1 MNITQVEVSHE
12 YPHRILTIHDVLSD
26 KEADSLAALA
36 LPRMRQ
42 ASVGHGK
49 EGKYVSSSYTYKQFF
64 FLILDKFHM
73 FCFQRNVNQVSILH
87 QNINIISSFA
97 HPSVS
102 EGRVSR
108 NCWLKDFESSIVDK
122 ISARINWITGLQ
134 TSRPLDVHKE
144 GKVEEYEPLQVCC

>member
-1 MNITQVEVSHE
+1 M
-12 YPHRILTIHDVLSD
+12 SD

-49 EGKYVSSSYTYKQFF
+49 EGMVKKILE
-64 FLILDKFHM
+64 FLTNFYPVLRNIYILKHK
-73 FCFQRNVNQVSILH
+73 LH
-87 QNINIISSFA
+87 LLT
-97 HPSVS
+97 VS

-134 TSRPLDVHKE
+134 TTRPLDVHKE

>member
-1 MNITQVEVSHE
+1 
-12 YPHRILTIHDVLSD
+12 
-26 KEADSLAALA
+26 
-36 LPRMRQ
+36 
-42 ASVGHGK
+42 
-49 EGKYVSSSYTYKQFF
+49 
-64 FLILDKFHM
+64 M
-73 FCFQRNVNQVSILH
+73 FCFQRNVKQVSILH